1 MDNNNNLVWDSS
13 ITKKTLQDNSKTNG
27 ILEST
32 GVAIQKPK
40 ADFYCRTKPGLKIE
54 DFVVVEVAF
63 YMDPKTQKETQY
75 ILRGKDDDTHRQ
87 LLNVFKRIRKPSI
100 LVPYQDSGGNESLWV
115 CKMAGKGQ
123 NNTVAHITS
132 LRAIEGMTQGWRCIY
147 FENLKTGWQCE
158 KPDTQDAFEDY
169 EFKDYSQSQLINFA
183 FGDNVL
189 QDLDHD
195 IVKIMKGQ
203 KL

>member
-1 MDNNNNLVWDSS
+1 MDKNNLVWDSS
-13 ITKKTLQDNSKTNG
+13 ITKQTLQDNSKTNG

-40 ADFYCRTKPGLKIE
+40 ADFYCRTKPGSTIE

-132 LRAIEGMTQGWRCIY
+132 LRAIEGMCQ
-147 FENLKTGWQCE
+147 N
-158 KPDTQDAFEDY
+158 
-169 EFKDYSQSQLINFA
+169 
-183 FGDNVL
+183 
-189 QDLDHD
+189 
-195 IVKIMKGQ
+195 
-203 KL
+203 

>member
-1 MDNNNNLVWDSS
+1 M
-13 ITKKTLQDNSKTNG
+13 
-27 ILEST
+27 
-32 GVAIQKPK
+32 
-40 ADFYCRTKPGLKIE
+40 
-54 DFVVVEVAF
+54 
-63 YMDPKTQKETQY
+63 
-75 ILRGKDDDTHRQ
+75 RGKDDDTHRQ

-132 LRAIEGMTQGWRCIY
+132 LRAIEGMCQGWRCIY

-169 EFKDYSQSQLINFA
+169 EFKDYNQSQLINFA

-195 IVKIMKGQ
+195 IVKVMKGQ